1 MTGKHAAWV
10 DDSGMNCSTIIVGKK
25 ASATGRVLVAHNED
39 DPNCFVQSH
48 LVPRAVHAPGETLTF
63 ADGTFTL
70 DGFRVERQEAIDLE
84 ENTDRQ
90 WIFNE

>member
-1 MTGKHAAWV
+1 MIPV
-10 DDSGMNCSTIIVGKK
+10 DVD
-25 ASATGRVLVAHNED
+25 ALDAD
-39 DPNCFVQSH
+39 
-48 LVPRAVHAPGETLTF
+48 LTF